1 VQQYKVVTI
10 THKTTKVN
18 RLKDYL
24 LSDGETSDYPI
35 QRLEQMKTN
44 FAFSELLY
52 LNTCNRV
59 TMFFC
64 CDYKMSDEVLR
75 ELFLFINPSLNKE
88 LIELHVSKAMV
99 FEGKDAIRHLFGV
112 VASLD
117 SLVVGEREIL
127 GQIKYAYQKAKEH
140 NLSGDSIRLAIEQA
154 IVFAKKIHTETKI
167 GEKPISVV
175 SLAYRSL
182 LDWNLSNQSKVLII
196 GAGQTNNLMANLLI
210 KNDFQQV
217 TVYNRTLNKAEEL
230 ASRFK
235 NAKAYSLENLP
246 NHDEDFDVIISC
258 TGANHII
265 LHESTFHSIN
275 KGRKKTVTIVDL
287 AVPQDIEKAITELP
301 FVNYI
306 DIVSLEQKAKENLQ
320 FRKSE
325 MFKAEAILEDFLNVF
340 FELVKERKLELALSN
355 IPNEVKEIRTVA
367 LEKAFKKD
375 IDTLNDD
382 AKDVLLKVMDYMEQK
397 YTALPFKASKKSLLQ
412 QINS

>member
-1 VQQYKVVTI
+1 MQQYKVVTI

-140 NLSGDSIRLAIEQA
+140 NLSGDSIRLAIEQS
-154 IVFAKKIHTETKI
+154 IVFAKRIHTETKI

-175 SLAYRSL
+175 
-182 LDWNLSNQSKVLII
+182 
-196 GAGQTNNLMANLLI
+196 
-210 KNDFQQV
+210 
-217 TVYNRTLNKAEEL
+217 
-230 ASRFK
+230 
-235 NAKAYSLENLP
+235 
-246 NHDEDFDVIISC
+246 
-258 TGANHII
+258 
-265 LHESTFHSIN
+265 
-275 KGRKKTVTIVDL
+275 
-287 AVPQDIEKAITELP
+287 
-301 FVNYI
+301 
-306 DIVSLEQKAKENLQ
+306 
-320 FRKSE
+320 
-325 MFKAEAILEDFLNVF
+325 
-340 FELVKERKLELALSN
+340 
-355 IPNEVKEIRTVA
+355 
-367 LEKAFKKD
+367 
-375 IDTLNDD
+375 
-382 AKDVLLKVMDYMEQK
+382 
-397 YTALPFKASKKSLLQ
+397 
-412 QINS
+412 